1 MKTVSRIISSASIA
15 LALTLLLAFAKSSA
29 FVFIPLWQPFSAQLL
44 ETIGS
49 VTGSVAF
56 PVWEVIAALLL
67 VWFVAT
73 FIHALRHLK
82 LLRWLSG
89 VLFGVS
95 VGALLFAFVWGAGLF
110 LPGKTEGIVSVR
122 EYTLP
127 ELREASMHYGKEAG
141 ALASLAPRDTDG
153 TLKLPSWDE
162 LSDEANASFE
172 RLSALHP
179 EFITTPTP
187 VKPLTPGPLFRHLG
201 TQSVFI
207 PFTAEPSVNP
217 DAYPAEL
224 PTQFC
229 RALAHRF
236 GAYAVSD
243 AEFCAYLAC
252 RQSSDPAFRYSGSF
266 AALKSCYHALRA
278 EDEALAAELWNTLPP
293 LLQADL
299 LAADAHEEPYR
310 GAVQDAAQKVSDA
323 YLAALEEQGAR
334 SYGRFSDALI
344 ALYRSENQKTAN

>member
-15 LALTLLLAFAKSSA
+15 LVLTLLLAFAKSSA
-29 FVFIPLWQPFSAQLL
+29 FIFVPMWQPFSAQLL

-49 VTGSVAF
+49 VTGSVGF
-56 PVWEVIAALLL
+56 PVWEAIAALLL

-73 FIHALRHLK
+73 FIRALRHLK

-89 VLFGVS
+89 VLFGVC

-141 ALASLAPRDTDG
+141 ALASLAPRDQDG
-153 TLKLPSWDE
+153 NLKLSDWDK
-162 LSDEANASFE
+162 LSDEANAAFE
-172 RLSALHP
+172 HLSAEHP
-179 EFITTPTP
+179 AFVTVPTP
-187 VKPLTPGPLFRHLG
+187 VKPLTPGPLFRYLG

-207 PFTAEPSVNP
+207 PFTAEPSANP

-224 PTQFC
+224 PTLFC

-252 RQSSDPAFRYSGSF
+252 RKSSDPAFRYSGSF
-266 AALKSCYHALRA
+266 AALKSCYLALRA
-278 EDEALAAELWNTLPP
+278 EDETLAAELWNTLPP

-299 LAADAHEEPYR
+299 LAADAHDEPYR